1 MEHVKKY
8 SKLTF
13 SSLGIYNY
21 KLYFVGQVL
30 SMTGGWMQSVA
41 QTLLMLQMTGS
52 GLDLGL
58 LIAAQYSPILFLAS
72 FGGFIA
78 DRYAKRKILIITLS
92 LACLLGFLQAYFA
105 YFGLMTVPL
114 LYWFA
119 FTLGM
124 ITAFEHPATQ
134 SFIFDMVGREH
145 IKNAVSLTSSLTNA
159 ARIIGPSLTAILIP
173 VFGIAICF
181 LINAISY
188 LGVIVALLWMRTDL
202 LRPVRRAAEKR
213 SGVITGLRYIVSN
226 PRLRYNILMIFVTG
240 VFTFEFAVS
249 LPLLAEFT
257 FHDGRDGLAMLYAA
271 LGIGSVMGGLYA
283 AARVKTSLHAV
294 TNTGIFFGLSVLA
307 AAFAPTLSIALL
319 AMVPVGF
326 LSINFL
332 SLANSLL
339 QIRTAPEMRG
349 RVMSLWS
356 ISLLGST
363 PFGGPIIGAISQFI
377 SPRWGLAIG
386 GIAAVAISVLIV
398 VVRRQNQEVAINEE
412 TLIAHTNALS
422 NKSVSMK

>member
-1 MEHVKKY
+1 MEKVRKY

-13 SSLGIYNY
+13 SSLDIYNY
-21 KLYFVGQVL
+21 KLFFVGQML
-30 SMTGGWMQSVA
+30 SLSGSWMQAVA
-41 QTLLMLQMTGS
+41 QTLLMLQLTGS

-58 LIAAQYSPILFLAS
+58 LIAAQYSPILFLGS

-78 DRYAKRKILIITLS
+78 DRYSKRKILIISLS
-92 LACLLGFLQAYFA
+92 LACLLSFMQTIFVY
-105 YFGLMTVPL
+105 YDIMTMWL

-119 FTLGM
+119 FTMGIL
-124 ITAFEHPATQ
+124 TAFEHPANQ
-134 SFIFDMVGREH
+134 SFIFEMVGKEH
-145 IKNAVSLTSSLTNA
+145 IKNAVSLNASMTNV
-159 ARIIGPSLTAILIP
+159 ARIIGPSLTALLVP
-173 VFGIAICF
+173 TFGLAICF
-181 LINAISY
+181 FINAISY
-188 LGVIVALLWMRTDL
+188 VGVLVALFMIRGDL
-202 LRPVRRAAEKR
+202 LRPVRHASEKK
-213 SGVITGLRYIVSN
+213 SGVITGIRYIASN

-240 VFTFEFAVS
+240 VFTFEFAVT

-271 LGIGSVMGGLYA
+271 LGIGSVLGGLYA
-283 AARVKTSLHAV
+283 ASRMKTSLHAV
-294 TNTGIFFGLSVLA
+294 TNTGIGFGLAVLF

-363 PFGGPIIGAISQFI
+363 PFGGPIIGAISQYV
-377 SPRWGLAIG
+377 SPRWGLAVG
-386 GIAAVAISVLIV
+386 GIAAIAISVWIIL
-398 VVRRQNQEVAINEE
+398 VRRQGQDVEISEE
-412 TLIAHTNALS
+412 NLIAHTNAVS